1 MYQYST
7 EHFSNSLPSV
17 AVINAQTPFEVE
29 KVIVETFFPRFNP
42 FTLIFAGIASP
53 SILSP
58 SILIITADCIVQA
71 FLESYLKPGPTL
83 QYSHNHWRSRQ
94 WTLIS
99 EASVTSGLKDATVFL
114 LKCVDFNLVV
124 TAKKIPYIQMSE
136 EYIDPKSHKFVLR
149 LQSET
154 SV

>member
-1 MYQYST
+1 M
-7 EHFSNSLPSV
+7 
-17 AVINAQTPFEVE
+17 
-29 KVIVETFFPRFNP
+29 
-42 FTLIFAGIASP
+42 
-53 SILSP
+53 IL
-58 SILIITADCIVQA
+58 TADCIVQA

-83 QYSHNHWRSRQ
+83 QYSRNHWLSRQ

-99 EASVTSGLKDATVFL
+99 EASVTSGLKDASVFL

-124 TAKKIPYIQMSE
+124 TSKKIPYIQMSE

>member
-1 MYQYST
+1 M
-7 EHFSNSLPSV
+7 
-17 AVINAQTPFEVE
+17 
-29 KVIVETFFPRFNP
+29 
-42 FTLIFAGIASP
+42 
-53 SILSP
+53 
-58 SILIITADCIVQA
+58 IITRGCIVQA
-71 FLESYLKPGPTL
+71 FLESYLKAGPTL
-83 QYSHNHWRSRQ
+83 QYSRNHWLSRQ

-114 LKCVDFNLVV
+114 LRCVDFNLVV
-124 TAKKIPYIQMSE
+124 TAKRIPYIQMSE